1 MARTGNKPMSDWKR
15 FLARRVKALVA
26 IIIVAVFY
34 WLSLVPTL
42 SQAERRDLAARF
54 AFTRN
59 ALPGVPGP
67 RHRQVR
73 PVHPSLQRLESW
85 ISSVGA
91 AVALHDLDG
100 DGLPN
105 DVCYVDPRTDQVIV
119 APVPGTPARF
129 PPFVLTPQP
138 LPYDARTMAPM
149 GCLPGDFNEDGLADI
164 LVYYWGRSPVL
175 FLRRDVAARSGVASL
190 SREMFVPCELVEP
203 YQRWFTNA
211 ATQADLDGDGHTDL
225 IIGNYFPDG
234 ARILDTSAPDC
245 EQMQHSLSRARNGG
259 RTRLFLWHRAER
271 GARPW
276 ALFREAPGVLGDEL
290 ACGWTLAVGAAD
302 LDGDLLP
309 EIYLA
314 RDFGP
319 DTLLHNRSEPGK
331 LRFVPLFGERTLT
344 TPRSKVLGCDSFKG
358 MGVDFGDLNGDGWP
372 DIFVSNIARPYA
384 LLESHFLFL
393 STGEVTRMRAGIAPY
408 REASEQLGLSRSGWA
423 WEARLGDFDN
433 DGVLEA
439 LQACGFVKGTVN
451 RWPELQELA
460 TTNDE
465 LVSNPRLWPQF
476 RPGDDLCGNDH
487 NPFFVRAADG
497 RYYDIAPELGLAQP
511 MVSRGIATADVDGDG
526 RLDFAVA
533 NQWGPSY
540 LFRNVSPHP
549 GAFLGLHL
557 RLPVGPEEGEG
568 LVVRPGHPPPHRRS
582 RPAYGATAKVHLP
595 GGRCLTAAVDGG
607 TGHSGKRAPDLH
619 FGLGRL
625 AARDRVRVDLRWR
638 DRAGGMH
645 AQVLSL
651 NPGWHTVLLGQATGK
666 EPRRKP

>member
-1 MARTGNKPMSDWKR
+1 MEQELWRMSSRKR
-15 FLARRVKALVA
+15 FLARWAKPLA
-26 IIIVAVFY
+26 AVLIGAGLY
-34 WLSLVPTL
+34 RLSLLPTL
-42 SQAERRDLAARF
+42 SEAERHDLATRF
-54 AFTRN
+54 AFERST
-59 ALPGVPGP
+59 LPGVPGTLQ
-67 RHRQVR
+67 RHVRQ
-73 PVHPSLQRLESW
+73 VHPSLERLEGW

-119 APVPGTPARF
+119 APSPGTSERYQ
-129 PPFVLTPQP
+129 PFVLTLEP

-175 FLRRDVAARSGVASL
+175 FLRRDVPTGPGAAAL
-190 SREMFVPCELVEP
+190 SQEMFVPCELVEP
-203 YQRWFTNA
+203 YQRWYTNA

-234 ARILDTSAPDC
+234 ARILDASAPGC
-245 EQMQHSLSRARNGG
+245 EQMQHSMSRADNGG
-259 RTRLFLWHRAER
+259 RTRLFLWQRAEC
-271 GARPW
+271 GARPS
-276 ALFREAPGVLGDEL
+276 ARFREAVDVLGEEV
-290 ACGWTLAVGAAD
+290 ARGWTLAVGAAD
-302 LDGDLLP
+302 LDRDLLP

-319 DTLLHNRSEPGK
+319 DVLLHNRSEPGK
-331 LRFVPLFGERTLT
+331 LCFAPLYGERTLT
-344 TPRSKVLGCDSFKG
+344 TPRSKVLGRDSFKG

-372 DIFVSNIARPYA
+372 DIYVSNIARPYA

-393 STGEVTRMRAGIAPY
+393 STGKVARMREGIAPY
-408 REASEQLGLSRSGWA
+408 REASEELGLSRSGWA

-433 DGVLEA
+433 DGTLEA
-439 LQACGFVKGTVN
+439 LQACGFVKGQVN

-460 TTNDE
+460 TSNDE

-476 RPGDDLCGNDH
+476 RPGDDLSGGDH

-497 RYYDIAPELGLAQP
+497 RYYDIAGELSLAQP

-540 LFRNVSPHP
+540 LFRNVSPNP

-557 RLPVGPEEGEG
+557 RLPTGRDLGEG
-568 LVVRPGHPPPHRRS
+568 FAVWPGHPRPLVRS
-582 RPAYGATAKVHLP
+582 RPAFGAAAQLYLP
-595 GGRCLTAAVDGG
+595 DGRCLAAAVDGG
-607 TGHSGKRAPDLH
+607 TGHSGKRSPDLH
-619 FGLGRL
+619 FGLGLL
-625 AARDRVRVDLRWR
+625 ANNDRVRVDLRWR
-638 DRAGGMH
+638 DSAGG
-645 AQVLSL
+645 VRVRTLFL
-651 NPGWHTVLLGQATGK
+651 RPGWHTVLLGEASDRETRSN
-666 EPRRKP
+666 P